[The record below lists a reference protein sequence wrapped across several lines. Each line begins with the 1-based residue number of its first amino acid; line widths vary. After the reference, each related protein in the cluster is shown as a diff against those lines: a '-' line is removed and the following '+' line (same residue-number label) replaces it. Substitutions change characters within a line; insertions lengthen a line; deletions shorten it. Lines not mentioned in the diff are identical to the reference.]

1 VTKPLLSVV
10 IPTWNRAHIVCE
22 AIESALAQRAGEV
35 EVIVVDD
42 CSTDATIDLVKKT
55 FGSRVQVVQQ
65 MERGGQG
72 RARNLG
78 VLLAGGEFVGLLDS
92 DDIWLPGK
100 LDAELRVFAEFPEAI
115 ALITDSRNSFEGQLD
130 SSSRFAQNGLLDETR
145 GRVRL
150 VDDCGWL
157 WTNSSI
163 TAHMCG
169 ITVRRTALAKL
180 GPRLFAED
188 LSCCEDW
195 EFQMRLY
202 SLGPVAVLP
211 KIFSSVRRFNDGT
224 RLGRAIP
231 GQKFNREQEIALL
244 RARLTV
250 IERSKTW
257 LHDLRADRAAELER
271 FRVENEEQLSR
282 LTDTEDKF
290 SRKGAKAQGY
300 AAS

>member
-1 VTKPLLSVV
+1 MTKPLLSVV
-10 IPTWNRAHIVCE
+10 IPTWNRAHVVCE
-22 AIESALAQRAGEV
+22 AIESALNQHGRKV

-55 FGSRVQVVQQ
+55 FGSRVQVLQQ
-65 MERGGQG
+65 LTRGGQG
-72 RARNLG
+72 AARNAG
-78 VLLAGGEFVGLLDS
+78 ALLACGEFVGFLDS

-100 LDAELRVFAEFPEAI
+100 LDAELSVFAEHPEAI
-115 ALITDSRNSFEGQLD
+115 AVISDSRNFFEGQPD
-130 SSSRFAQNGLLDETR
+130 ASSRFAQNGLLDETQ

-157 WTNSSI
+157 WTNSKI

-180 GPRLFAED
+180 GPRLFADD

-202 SLGPVAVLP
+202 SLGQVAVLP
-211 KIFSSVRRFNDGT
+211 EIYSSVRRFNDGT
-224 RLGRAIP
+224 RSGRAIP
-231 GQKFNREQEIALL
+231 GQAFTREQEISLL

-250 IERSKTW
+250 MERAKTW

-271 FRVENEEQLSR
+271 FQRETEEMLFQL
-282 LTDTEDKF
+282 T
-290 SRKGAKAQGY
+290 AKVMTA
-300 AAS
+300 